1 MIQVYRIDEEGY
13 FVEPVLVPDEKS
25 IPEDCVT
32 EFPSYGLFKPKWD
45 GGRWV
50 EGLSEE
56 EIKAILEKSNKPQ
69 PPTIEE
75 QIQQLREE
83 KKMTDLALLE
93 LVELVLGNMK

>member
-56 EIKAILEKSNKPQ
+56 EIKAILEESNKPR